1 MKEAFKFDEFKPCLD
16 WYTTEHHIINWGDYN
31 YFKLD
36 RRFGPSWWLYGM
48 KLIENPYH
56 WEEKEIGEI
65 RESDLRRFIEWAK
78 TEHGSKII
86 NINMICGSFDIF
98 NEVGKLIDNQLVK
111 ENEKLKRLNKKAIRG
126 LRGICKE
133 CKKYDTCGSRKGSHM
148 YCWEWKYDD
157 HPTEK
162 GGEQE

>member
-1 MKEAFKFDEFKPCLD
+1 MKEAFRFDEFKPCLD
-16 WYTTEHHIINWGDYN
+16 WYTTKHHIINWGDYN

-65 RESDLRRFIEWAK
+65 YEGDLRRFIEWAK
-78 TEHGSKII
+78 AEHGSKII

-98 NEVGKLIDNQLVK
+98 NEVGKLIDNQLEK
-111 ENEKLKRLNKKAIRG
+111 ENEKLKLLNEKALRG

-133 CKKYDTCGSRKGSHM
+133 CKNLTV
-148 YCWEWKYDD
+148 
-157 HPTEK
+157 
-162 GGEQE
+162 

>member
-65 RESDLRRFIEWAK
+65 YEGDLRRFIEAGDFDVG
-78 TEHGSKII
+78 EVPG
-86 NINMICGSFDIF
+86 NIEYRNLTKEYIEYTV
-98 NEVGKLIDNQLVK
+98 NKVKLGDR
-111 ENEKLKRLNKKAIRG
+111 KLKVVLDCGNGTGSIIIKDILNLI
-126 LRGICKE
+126 
-133 CKKYDTCGSRKGSHM
+133 S
-148 YCWEWKYDD
+148 
-157 HPTEK
+157 
-162 GGEQE
+162 